1 MGDDLSFYTPEQLF
15 QLQESGKLSIEK
27 NSQKPDESASD
38 IQDWS
43 DRQEQVCQEKK
54 KVKPHSKP
62 ENHTTKFYETFH
74 KDDLYYYDSKFG
86 DCFEID
92 QDELNDYDDAKDSDY
107 KDVTGHSKHSKK
119 KKKKLHK

>member
-15 QLQESGKLSIEK
+15 QLQESGRIKIQTESSKKDEK
-27 NSQKPDESASD
+27 DDD

-43 DRQEQVCQEKK
+43 DRSEQICQEKK
-54 KVKPHSKP
+54 TAKSHSKV
-62 ENHTTKFYETFH
+62 EHTKKFYETFH

-119 KKKKLHK
+119 KKKKLQK